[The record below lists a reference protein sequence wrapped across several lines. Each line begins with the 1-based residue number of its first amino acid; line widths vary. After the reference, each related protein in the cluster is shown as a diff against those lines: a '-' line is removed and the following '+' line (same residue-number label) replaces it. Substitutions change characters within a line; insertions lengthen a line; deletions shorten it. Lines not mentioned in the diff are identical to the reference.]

1 MNGEEKKISQSI
13 PMDNQMLIELAEDTM
28 VSMSAKIFR
37 DLMKEKGNENPD
49 QKIITQLT
57 NRILEL
63 EQEKRELIRTADKE
77 TMRNCIDKY
86 SPILREEFSKEE

>member
-1 MNGEEKKISQSI
+1 MNYKEEKISQKI
-13 PMDNQMLIELAEDTM
+13 PMDDQMLIELAEDTM

-37 DLMKEKGNENPD
+37 DLMKEKGKENPD

-63 EQEKRELIRTADKE
+63 EQEKRELIRADKE